1 MKIPEILL
9 VETVHQPGS
18 LAKVLQVIADAG
30 LAIEHLTALRRDQGR
45 TLWEITLEMDEEAD
59 RSLYE
64 RIGQLPTARFVG
76 KSDRVFNR
84 HRGGKIRTVA
94 SLPINTRQVLR
105 DVYTPG
111 VARVCLAI
119 QKDPQAALDFTAL
132 GRTVAIVTNGTA
144 VLGLGNIGALAGLP
158 VMEGKAALFAELV
171 GINGVPILINET
183 QPARVADIV
192 AGIETSFGAIQL
204 EDFAAPECFEIEQ
217 LLQVRLRKPV
227 LHDDQHGTAVVTLA
241 ALLNAA
247 RRSDVNLC
255 HSTVGQIGLGAAGSG
270 IVRLLRAYG
279 VQRVL
284 GTDRNPNAVKRLIA
298 SGGEGVTLESLMQ
311 RADIVIA
318 TTGVKGLI
326 RPQWVRKGQVILAL
340 SNPDPEI
347 EPLVAREQGAAFAAD
362 GKGINNVLAFPGLFK
377 GALEARARRFSDA
390 MLMAAANAIAGLAR
404 GDELVP
410 DPLDK
415 ALHEQVAAAVKAAAG
430 RPRSPETRRVPR
442 EIRRAPRSSVRNA
455 ETPIGRGEEP
465 QRTDEQKLQ
474 VLEEGRALALHCVA
488 HELPDP
494 GDDEYHHRG
503 EPQRPGQLREALR
516 DQQQHREGEEHA
528 HGERR
533 REQQV
538 IDERRRGCEG
548 GPVEPWRGIREHRR
562 HLRRP
567 QEAHDRQHDGRHA
580 DPVQELVD
588 GVLVAHPVL
597 AEPVGHAAHARN
609 ATRGARASQLTDAP
623 GLQAA
628 IRPRSLPS
636 ALDSIW
642 RIRSADTPYLSASWC
657 KVALS
662 SDIQRRCTMSRLRS
676 SRRLSAPCSRSVES
690 SALSASSTCPAGSAS
705 GEGR

>member
-1 MKIPEILL
+1 MKIPEIIV

-18 LAKVLQVIADAG
+18 LARVLQVIADAG
-30 LAIEHLTALRRDQGR
+30 LTIEQLTALRRDQGR

-64 RIGQLPTARFVG
+64 RIGQLPSARFVG

-84 HRGGKIRTVA
+84 HRGGKIRTI
-94 SLPINTRQVLR
+94 STIPIDSRQVLR

-119 QKDPQAALDFTAL
+119 EKDPSKAWEYTAL
-132 GRTVAIVTNGTA
+132 GSTVAVVTNGTA

-158 VMEGKAALFAELV
+158 VMEGKAALFADLV
-171 GINGVPILINET
+171 GLNGVPILITATE
-183 QPARVADIV
+183 PARVVDIV
-192 AGIETSFGAIQL
+192 CGIATSFGAIQL
-204 EDFAAPECFEIEQ
+204 EDFAAPECFEIEEQ
-217 LLQVRLRKPV
+217 LRARLDKPV

-241 ALLNAA
+241 ALINAG
-247 RRSDVNLC
+247 RRAGIDLC
-255 HSTVGQIGLGAAGSG
+255 GRRVGVIGLGAAGSG

-298 SGGEGVTLESLMQ
+298 SGGEGVSLESLMQ

-415 ALHEQVAAAVKAAAG
+415 ALHEQVAAAVKAAA
-430 RPRSPETRRVPR
+430 EAT
-442 EIRRAPRSSVRNA
+442 
-455 ETPIGRGEEP
+455 
-465 QRTDEQKLQ
+465 
-474 VLEEGRALALHCVA
+474 AL
-488 HELPDP
+488 
-494 GDDEYHHRG
+494 
-503 EPQRPGQLREALR
+503 
-516 DQQQHREGEEHA
+516 
-528 HGERR
+528 
-533 REQQV
+533 
-538 IDERRRGCEG
+538 
-548 GPVEPWRGIREHRR
+548 
-562 HLRRP
+562 
-567 QEAHDRQHDGRHA
+567 
-580 DPVQELVD
+580 
-588 GVLVAHPVL
+588 
-597 AEPVGHAAHARN
+597 
-609 ATRGARASQLTDAP
+609 T
-623 GLQAA
+623 
-628 IRPRSLPS
+628 
-636 ALDSIW
+636 
-642 RIRSADTPYLSASWC
+642 
-657 KVALS
+657 
-662 SDIQRRCTMSRLRS
+662 
-676 SRRLSAPCSRSVES
+676 
-690 SALSASSTCPAGSAS
+690 
-705 GEGR
+705 